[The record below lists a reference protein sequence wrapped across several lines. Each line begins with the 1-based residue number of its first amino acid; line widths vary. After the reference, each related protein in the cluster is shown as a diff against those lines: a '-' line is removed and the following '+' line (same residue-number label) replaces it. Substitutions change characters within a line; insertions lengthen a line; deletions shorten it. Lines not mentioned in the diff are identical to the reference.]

1 METKRLSLEQI
12 QQLISTEQVEVPSG
26 TLNHMR
32 ADIEPGQIRPIV
44 YEDEKG
50 RFRKRYIMVTHQSS
64 DLPAIVG
71 AMLIHH
77 WPNLATQ
84 DDVKIG
90 PEDLVYPLIGAIQTS
105 NQAPVL
111 LAGLGTVVAQL
122 DGDLLNLVLQLN
134 RGGRREAAR
143 TGRLVLE
150 PDDLRAQI
158 AADEW
163 KTMQFIADD
172 AFQYI
177 NIADEILEANV
188 GHDSSLLEIE
198 DARLEISH
206 ANGDE
211 DLEVLISLRRF
222 YTSEMVAA

>member
-1 METKRLSLEQI
+1 METKRLSLEQL
-12 QQLISTEQVEVPSG
+12 QQMISTEQVEVPSG

-32 ADIEPGQIRPIV
+32 AEIEPGQIRPIV

-90 PEDLVYPLIGAIQTS
+90 PEDLDYPLIGAVQTS

-111 LAGLGTVVAQL
+111 LAGLGTVIAQL
-122 DGDLLNLVLQLN
+122 DGDLLDLVLRLN

-143 TGRLVLE
+143 TGRLLLE

>member
-1 METKRLSLEQI
+1 METKRLSLEQL
-12 QQLISTEQVEVPSG
+12 QQMISTEQVEVPGG

-32 ADIEPGQIRPIV
+32 AEIEPGQIRPIV

-90 PEDLVYPLIGAIQTS
+90 PEDLDYPLIGAIQTS

-122 DGDLLNLVLQLN
+122 DGDLLDLVLRLN

-143 TGRLVLE
+143 TGRLLLE

-163 KTMQFIADD
+163 KTMQFIADN

-198 DARLEISH
+198 DARLGISH